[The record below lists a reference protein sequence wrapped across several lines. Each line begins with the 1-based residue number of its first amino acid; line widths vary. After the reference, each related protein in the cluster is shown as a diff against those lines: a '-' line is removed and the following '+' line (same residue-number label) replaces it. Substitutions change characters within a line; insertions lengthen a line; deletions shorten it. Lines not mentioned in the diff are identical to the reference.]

1 MLHELRAYTLL
12 PAHAAEFL
20 ALTRDVAMP
29 IRLSHSKLLG
39 YWTVDVGAINEV
51 TSLWEYESFAHRS
64 RVRAALAADPAWGR
78 DFLSRSR
85 PWTQSERSTILTP
98 TDLCTIEPV
107 RGYGVYEL
115 VAERIAP
122 GRAPAWLDIF
132 GEGLA
137 ARRKY
142 SAILGVWVSELG
154 ALNQVFHLWAYKDLE
169 SRREI
174 REAAAA
180 DPVWIKAV
188 TALESMTQ
196 RQEARI
202 LVPTAWSPWS

>member
-1 MLHELRAYTLL
+1 VLHELRAYALV
-12 PAHAAEFL
+12 PAHAGEFL

-39 YWTVDVGAINEV
+39 YWTVDVGVINEV

-64 RVRAALAADPAWGR
+64 RVRSALAADPAWSR

-85 PWTQSERSTILTP
+85 SWTQSERSTILTP

-122 GRAPAWLDIF
+122 GRARAWLDIF
-132 GEGLA
+132 REGLA
-137 ARRKY
+137 ARRRH
-142 SAILGVWVSELG
+142 SPILGVWMSELG
-154 ALNQVFHLWAYKDLE
+154 TLNQVFHLWGYQDLE

-174 REAAAA
+174 REAVAA
-180 DPVWIKAV
+180 DPEWIKAATV
-188 TALESMTQ
+188 LEPMTQ

-202 LVPTAWSPWS
+202 LVPTAWSPFS